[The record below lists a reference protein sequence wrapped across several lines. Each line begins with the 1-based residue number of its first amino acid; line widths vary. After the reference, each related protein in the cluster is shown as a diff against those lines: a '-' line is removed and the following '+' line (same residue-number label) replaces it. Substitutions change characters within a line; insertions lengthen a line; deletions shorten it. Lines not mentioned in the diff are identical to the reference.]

1 MPVESKYQNDVNL
14 KNFKSEV
21 KKHKN
26 LIEQLFLDFDKL
38 NKNTEKLFKN
48 KRVECLIYATTIT
61 FREGRGSVKNI
72 SGYSTGYKISG
83 KNSKTLLTPLK
94 LPPKTTKTL
103 SKEQEVVLSACY
115 FMLNAEKRVK
125 TESDKTEKVETA
137 QVGAVESQMR
147 NLKKEFGN
155 IRLMIG
161 DSIYDVDDFKQVTQ
175 GRPKAD
181 MIFYNKR
188 QPVVFVSHKKG
199 SKPADFQ
206 QYGGFVAD
214 LNIKTLDDTKKY
226 PGVYKFMLEADKVLK
241 TLGVKKTDGLYDLKF
256 TRKGFAMCD
265 YVTDP
270 IVANI
275 TKFGKDF
282 PTKRMGLNNC
292 SILIDGDFV
301 FVPVKGKG
309 ANVFKLDGSFHSE
322 VNPELLKRKKAYN
335 PNPNSKYTSVLFIMR
350 SAAQGLKQVNFFN
363 ARTVVW
369 PNNDVAAG
377 YLKKYKDM
385 VRITKSK
392 SRSGIRQLRETYE
405 IE

>member
-14 KNFKSEV
+14 KSFKSEV
-21 KKHKN
+21 KKHKR

-38 NKNTEKLFKN
+38 NKNTEKLFKD
-48 KRVECLIYATTIT
+48 KGVECLIYATTIT
-61 FREGRGSVKNI
+61 FRQGRSSVKNI
-72 SGYSTGYKISG
+72 PGYSSGYKISG
-83 KNSKTLLTPLK
+83 KNSKSLLIPLK
-94 LPPKTTKTL
+94 LPSKATKSLT
-103 SKEQEVVLSACY
+103 KEQEIILSACF
-115 FMLNAEKRVK
+115 FMLHAENRVK

-137 QVGAVESQMR
+137 QVGAVELQMKK
-147 NLKKEFGN
+147 LKKEFGS

-161 DSIYDVDDFKQVTQ
+161 DSIYDVDDFKQVTG

-181 MIFYNKR
+181 MIFYYKKR
-188 QPVVFVSHKKG
+188 AVIFVSHKKG

-214 LNIKTLDDTKKY
+214 LNIKTLSDTKKY
-226 PGVYKFMLEADKVLK
+226 PGVYKFMLQADKVLK
-241 TLGVKKTDGLYDLKF
+241 TLGVRKTEGLYDLKF

-282 PTKRMGLNNC
+282 PTKKMGLNNC

-301 FVPVKGKG
+301 FNPVKRKG

-322 VNPELLKRKKAYN
+322 PNPELMKGGGTYK
-335 PNPNSKYTSVLFIMR
+335 PDPNSKYTSVLFIMR

-392 SRSGIRQLRETYE
+392 NRAGITELRKIYE
-405 IE
+405 IK